1 MSTSFDTSTPVGMK
15 GKLETLDTLL
25 KKKREIE
32 EEIMKRVKVMEKA
45 YLDANQELSI
55 TMAGRMDDVKGMED
69 KE

>member
-1 MSTSFDTSTPVGMK
+1 MK

-55 TMAGRMDDVKGMED
+55 TMSGRMDDVKGMED

>member
-32 EEIMKRVKVMEKA
+32 EEIMKRVKIMEKP

-55 TMAGRMDDVKGMED
+55 TMSGRMDDVKGMED